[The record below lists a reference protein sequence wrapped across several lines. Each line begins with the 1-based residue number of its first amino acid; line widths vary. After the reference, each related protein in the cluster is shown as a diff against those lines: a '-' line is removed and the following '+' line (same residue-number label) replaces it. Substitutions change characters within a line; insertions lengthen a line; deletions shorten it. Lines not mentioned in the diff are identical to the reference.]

1 MPRNAQAPAPCAVR
15 NVTAAVL
22 ASHDRSP
29 TKTSEVLRSGSA
41 LPHHDVRH
49 WPRARG
55 PSRRRRRAAGTSP
68 HALAEAGEN
77 GIPRMTRI
85 GVDVGGTF
93 TALILW
99 DDHGRPVIHKTPSTP
114 ADPSVGTMEGIEA
127 LAERAGIAVS
137 DIEMFFH
144 GTTVATNIV
153 LEH

>member
-68 HALAEAGEN
+68 HALPEAGEN
-77 GIPRMTRI
+77 GTPRMTRI
-85 GVDVGGTF
+85 GVDVGAPSP
-93 TALILW
+93 ALILW
-99 DDHGRPVIHKTPSTP
+99 DAQGRTVIQKPPSPP
-114 ADPSVGTMEGIEA
+114 AD
-127 LAERAGIAVS
+127 
-137 DIEMFFH
+137 
-144 GTTVATNIV
+144 
-153 LEH
+153 